1 VLLKFK
7 HFSRLY
13 YVAITIVGLSLLGSF
28 GFVIIEDYTF
38 TEAFYMTI
46 ITMSTVGFKEVHDL
60 SDGGRIFTIVLII
73 SSIGVFTYSISAIT
87 TYFVAG
93 EFLKV
98 VKRSRN
104 QTLLDKLDNHV
115 IICGKGRVGNKAI
128 QDLRAHNERYVL
140 IEKDSEKLPDDTV
153 DKIGAALHGDATQDE
168 ILITA
173 GIKQA
178 KALITTLP
186 NDADN
191 LYVVLTARELNPK
204 LIIISRASKTE
215 SVKKL
220 RIAGAD
226 NVIMPDDLGGSHM
239 ASLVVNPDVLE
250 FLDHISIQGSA
261 DVNLEEV
268 CYQDL
273 PQSLKNKSIASLL
286 HDGRFDVNIIGYKKQ
301 DGEFIINPSED
312 TLLDTH
318 SKFFVLGQKTEIQR
332 LNEILSVQE

>member
-1 VLLKFK
+1 MVFNFK

-13 YVAITIVGLSLLGSF
+13 YAAITIVGLSFLGSF
-28 GFVIIEDYTF
+28 GFVVIEGYTF

-140 IEKDSEKLPDDTV
+140 VEKDSEKLPDDTV

-168 ILITA
+168 ILISA
-173 GIKQA
+173 GINHA

-191 LYVVLTARELNPK
+191 LYVVLTARELNPN

-250 FLDHISIQGSA
+250 FLDHISVQGSA

-273 PQSLKNKSIASLL
+273 PQSLKNKSIASLIN
-286 HDGRFDVNIIGYKKQ
+286 DDRFDVNIIGYKKQ

-318 SKFFVLGQKTEIQR
+318 SKFFVLGQKAEIQR
-332 LNEILSVQE
+332 LNEILTVQE